1 MNDENC
7 DADNAMILEE
17 VIPGIANGLI
27 ALICRV
33 VRIVISDVDRNGV
46 WSDVKLYISA
56 VVNDENCDADSAMI
70 LEEVIPGIA
79 NGLIA
84 LICRVVRIVISD
96 VDRNGVWSDVKLYI
110 SAVVNDENCD
120 ADSAMILEEVIPG
133 IANGLIALICRVV
146 RIVISD
152 VDRNGVWSDVK
163 LYISAVVND
172 ENCDV
177 DNAMILEDVIPDIA
191 NGLKALICRVVRI
204 VISVVVKPCM
214 ANRVNA
220 FI

>member
-84 LICRVVRIVISD
+84 LICRVVRIVISV
-96 VDRNGVWSDVKLYI
+96 VDRNGI
-110 SAVVNDENCD
+110 CD
-120 ADSAMILEEVIPG
+120 
-133 IANGLIALICRVV
+133 
-146 RIVISD
+146 
-152 VDRNGVWSDVK
+152 
-163 LYISAVVND
+163 
-172 ENCDV
+172 
-177 DNAMILEDVIPDIA
+177 DVI
-191 NGLKALICRVVRI
+191 
-204 VISVVVKPCM
+204 
-214 ANRVNA
+214 
-220 FI
+220 